1 MQEPNPREGTI
12 EGWVPVFAATTD
24 YEADIVRDR
33 LGAEGIPAAVHSQ
46 RDHVFNLTTGDM
58 ARVRVMVPPEH
69 AEAARALAEAPPIS
83 AADLEAQAMGADASA
98 PDAYVASFEASLD
111 SGADSISF
119 DVPDDSGAGDAGAG
133 DSAGFDVPATGALD
147 PGTGVPTD
155 RLDDTYTGDVRP
167 GTPPSSST
175 PGDLL

>member
-111 SGADSISF
+111 SGAESISF
-119 DVPDDSGAGDAGAG
+119 DVPDEADEADVPDEAADAAPGDAGSDAESG
-133 DSAGFDVPATGALD
+133 ASARTG
-147 PGTGVPTD
+147 
-155 RLDDTYTGDVRP
+155 DTYTGDVRP
-167 GTPPSSST
+167 GTPPPSST
-175 PGDLL
+175 PGDLP